1 MKSFF
6 KYFFASLLAMIV
18 ALFLSIFI
26 FVGAIASLMTFDKP
40 KVATVKPNTTIV
52 FELNR
57 SIVDRTSDNPFE
69 NFSFGELSGKSDKSS
84 VGLNKILE
92 NLKKAKDDENI
103 KGILLRP
110 DMLSSGMA
118 TVEEI
123 RNALIEFKE
132 SGKFLI
138 SYADIYTQKAYYLAS
153 VSDKIYLNPEG
164 VMQFNG
170 LAGNVMLYKRTLD
183 KLGVEPK
190 LLDTDVSNL
199 Q

>member
-69 NFSFGELSGKSDKSS
+69 NFSFGEKFSYLSS
-84 VGLNKILE
+84 VSTRREICSPPVGK
-92 NLKKAKDDENI
+92 LKRYPP
-103 KGILLRP
+103 L
-110 DMLSSGMA
+110 
-118 TVEEI
+118 
-123 RNALIEFKE
+123 
-132 SGKFLI
+132 
-138 SYADIYTQKAYYLAS
+138 
-153 VSDKIYLNPEG
+153 
-164 VMQFNG
+164 
-170 LAGNVMLYKRTLD
+170 
-183 KLGVEPK
+183 
-190 LLDTDVSNL
+190 
-199 Q
+199 